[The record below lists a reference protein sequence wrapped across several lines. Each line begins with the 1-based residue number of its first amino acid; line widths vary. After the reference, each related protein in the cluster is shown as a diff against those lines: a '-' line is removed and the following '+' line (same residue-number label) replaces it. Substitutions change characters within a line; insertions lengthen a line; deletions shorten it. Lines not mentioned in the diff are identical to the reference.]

1 MAMTAAALS
10 IPFAWSVDVNALLS
24 LALKEEYNDNVRL
37 VSTPHDSVFITS
49 LSPAA
54 QLSASSE
61 TFTAVGRARLDERR
75 YHGDS
80 DLNSTDILLDGDVTR
95 RFELGSLGLRA
106 SYVRDPTLASEL
118 TNTGVVQANRTRS
131 SIGLNPSFSSQ
142 FTDRL
147 TWKVGHDFVDVRY
160 EDAQGTGLTDY
171 QAGRTYTG
179 FDYRTSERL
188 TNFVEVGAGYFKP
201 DNRGRDDNA
210 YVVGGAK
217 YQLTERV
224 TLEGAAGPR
233 WVRLAAPGGRTTETG
248 WVGRV
253 AIESSSERSSW
264 RLAGAREVNPVG
276 TGELTQTDRV
286 SLTWATRMT
295 ERLSASLGGA
305 MYWNER
311 LGNTPLQERYY
322 RVGGDLSWNITPRWY
337 LDAGVSHARQMPDS
351 GPSAKANVVF
361 VALRYEFPLP
371 RRLD

>member
-1 MAMTAAALS
+1 MAMTAAVLS

-24 LALKEEYNDNVRL
+24 LALKEEYNDNARL
-37 VSTPHDSVFITS
+37 VATPHDSVFITS

-61 TFTAVGRARLDERR
+61 TFTAVGRARLDVRR
-75 YHGDS
+75 YQGDS

-118 TNTGVVQANRTRS
+118 TTTGLVQANRTRN

-147 TWKVGHDFVDVRY
+147 SWKVGHDFLDVRY
-160 EDAQGTGLTDY
+160 EDAQGTGLTNY

-179 FDYRTSERL
+179 FDYRTTERL
-188 TNFVEVGAGYFKP
+188 TSFVDLGAGYFKP
-201 DNRGRDDNA
+201 DNRDRDDNA

-217 YQLTERV
+217 YQLTERLTV
-224 TLEGAAGPR
+224 EGAAGPR
-233 WVRLAAPGGRTTETG
+233 WVRIAAPTGRTSETG
-248 WVGRV
+248 WVGRLAV
-253 AIESSSERSSW
+253 ERAGERSTW

-286 SLTWATRMT
+286 TLTWTTRVT
-295 ERLSASLGGA
+295 ERLSASLGGSV
-305 MYWNER
+305 YWNER

-337 LDAGVSHARQMPDS
+337 LDAGLSHARQSPDS

-371 RRLD
+371 RRLE